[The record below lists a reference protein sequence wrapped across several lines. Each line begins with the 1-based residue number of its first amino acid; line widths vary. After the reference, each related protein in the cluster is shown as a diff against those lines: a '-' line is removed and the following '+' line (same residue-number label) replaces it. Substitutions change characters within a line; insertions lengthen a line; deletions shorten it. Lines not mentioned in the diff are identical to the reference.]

1 MGGSLGMAA
10 GEAIVRGLELAVEKK
25 SPFIV
30 FAASGGAR
38 MQEGILSLMQ
48 LPRTTVGVQ
57 MLREAKLPYIVVLTN
72 PTTGGV
78 TASYAMLGDV
88 QIAEP
93 GALIGFAG
101 ARVIEQTIREKLPD
115 GFQRAEYLKDHG
127 MIDMVVHRHDLRAD
141 AGAAVPAADEIAG
154 ASKPPPKPAPQV
166 AVPAADRVGRGC
178 GAGSAARV
186 NAPAAKPSPPL
197 GELIARLSALH
208 PQRIDLGL
216 ERMHRLLERLDH
228 PERKLPPVIHVAG
241 TNGKGSTIAYLRAIL
256 EAAGLRVHVYTSPYL
271 VRINECFR
279 LGRAGGGALVGD
291 DELRAALE
299 HCERAN
305 AGAPI
310 TIFEIETAAAF
321 CLFAQHPA
329 DVVLLEVG
337 LGGRLDATNVIDA
350 PLATVIAPV
359 SMDHT
364 EFLGDTLTAIAGE
377 KAAII
382 KRNVPVICAEQ
393 SPEAMAVIE
402 QQAKRMHAPLHAAGQ
417 QWHVNV
423 ERGRLVY
430 QDDRG
435 LMDLA
440 APKLFGRHQFDNAGL
455 AIATLRA
462 PERISGS
469 TPRRSK
475 PASSTPNGRRGC
487 SVWRRARW
495 WSWRRRAARS
505 GSTAATMPRAGA
517 SSPRRWAI
525 SKSGSRVR
533 WW

>member
-1 MGGSLGMAA
+1 M
-10 GEAIVRGLELAVEKK
+10 
-25 SPFIV
+25 
-30 FAASGGAR
+30 
-38 MQEGILSLMQ
+38 
-48 LPRTTVGVQ
+48 
-57 MLREAKLPYIVVLTN
+57 
-72 PTTGGV
+72 
-78 TASYAMLGDV
+78 
-88 QIAEP
+88 
-93 GALIGFAG
+93 
-101 ARVIEQTIREKLPD
+101 
-115 GFQRAEYLKDHG
+115 
-127 MIDMVVHRHDLRAD
+127 
-141 AGAAVPAADEIAG
+141 
-154 ASKPPPKPAPQV
+154 
-166 AVPAADRVGRGC
+166 
-178 GAGSAARV
+178 
-186 NAPAAKPSPPL
+186 NAPAAKPAPPL

-208 PQRIDLGL
+208 PQQIDLGL

-271 VRINECFR
+271 VRLNECFR

-305 AGAPI
+305 AGEPI

-377 KAAII
+377 KAGII
-382 KRNVPVICAEQ
+382 KRDVPVICAEQ
-393 SPEAMAVIE
+393 PPEAMAVIE
-402 QQAKRMHAPLHAAGQ
+402 QQARRMHAPLHAAGQ
-417 QWHVNV
+417 EWHVNV

-462 PERISGS
+462 PRTCSGS
-469 TPRRSK
+469 MRRRSR

-487 SVWRRARW
+487 SVSPRARC
-495 WSWRRRAARS
+495 SIRRRWAARS
-505 GSTAATMPRAGA
+505 GSTAATMPRADA
-517 SSPRRWAI
+517 SSRRRWAI
-525 SKSGSRVR
+525 SRSGYRVR
-533 WW
+533 SWSSSA